1 MRVKT
6 ITGFTESGLDK
17 KVNKFMENNTIEI
30 IDIQYSAS
38 LFYMGAMIIY
48 SELDIEIEE

>member
-1 MRVKT
+1 M
-6 ITGFTESGLDK
+6 IGFTESGLDK

-30 IDIQYSAS
+30 IDIQFSAS
-38 LFYMGAMIIY
+38 LFFMGAMIIY